1 LDDKKESQKMPAF
14 LLNKNVLAGI
24 VILILSGVL
33 YGIYHMQA
41 SRITSLTDS
50 LTRLEKEVLAKQV
63 QISSLEDSVLKI
75 ENSVTRTSEET
86 KKLFEK
92 QEAIS
97 VDVKEKLKVFEGERL
112 KSLAA
117 KKPGLIERKV
127 NTATIKVF
135 EEIEKETQDFKG
147 NNQ

>member
-1 LDDKKESQKMPAF
+1 MPAF